1 MERTFVAIKPDGVEK
16 GLIGEIITRFE
27 RKGYKLLGLKFLNV
41 KTELAHKHYM
51 EHIGKP
57 FFDDL
62 VEFIISGPVVAM
74 AWEGNQVVSGARK
87 LIGATNPADAA
98 PGTIRADYAI
108 NVGRNIIH
116 GADSIASAEREIGL
130 FFEARELT
138 RDNE

>member
-41 KTELAHKHYM
+41 KTELAHKHYK

-108 NVGRNIIH
+108 SVGRNIIH
-116 GADSIASAEREIGL
+116 GADSIASAEREMGL

-138 RDNE
+138 